1 MGMGTE
7 IVTVVGGAL
16 AMTPEARVLRCRGFL
31 VMNKEALR
39 SCAPALNLRH
49 NSSLAVRK
57 LVRTPPPHSL
67 SILRFLL
74 LLLA

>member
-1 MGMGTE
+1 MGMGTK
-7 IVTVVGGAL
+7 IVTVVAGAL
-16 AMTPEARVLRCRGFL
+16 AMTPEARVLSFL
-31 VMNKEALR
+31 VMNKEALH

-49 NSSLAVRK
+49 NSSLAVGE
-57 LVRTPPPHSL
+57 LVRTPRPHSL